1 MKYILFLLATCIVVL
16 IYLGCLYKSSKYEK
30 EEFDNKQIHLEGKV
44 RIADGAENSKKIRV
58 NKLCIDDEC
67 IDGNVLSSALSYFTD
82 QGSGIRNTNWRKNAA
97 CIQDVCLFS
106 ENINAFNK
114 NNIPQ
119 LSTSNTDPKQLFNAN
134 SSQIDK
140 MIKNRKQF
148 FTDKF
153 PEKFSENYAVENETF
168 NTEPFKSTWLMT
180 HPMTG
185 FFPLF
190 YPRFPRASFK
200 DKYLN
205 EYYDFPYF
213 HKSGKIE
220 KTGQNVDSD
229 ENITKHF
236 NNKGFKMALY
246 NEDYSNVN
254 TIENVHEALGYNVS
268 KLNTNDLPTNVKGNL
283 CYTPY
288 SRVNLRTGQPDS
300 SNQQLLFSKD
310 KMEKDK
316 DIIDKYNNDNPDFGN
331 SEDINKMH
339 LSGVPNFHACFDT
352 YYETKDGSPKDYK
365 ETKHNYYVHDQ
376 EKQYNDISHLQAH
389 GKQWDE
395 KSMRGHVLAAIAYD
409 GENFDGN
416 EYPIYVPDTFGT
428 DKTITMFSEKAD
440 WKPWAPFS
448 WTETYE
454 PSTTDLLEEIKKDIK
469 EKDLDNLSDDA
480 FGRRVASGQQEEG
493 EWVWRIEPDNDGW
506 SKKKW
511 GNDKK
516 NDPDF
521 LTGFLYYR
529 TWKIEMAAEFPPLP
543 YREAGGFLSIKIFKG
558 FKIRFYNNVWISR
571 QADMDQLSFIL
582 PEGEYNN
589 SHFNNNSF
597 YKNYRFLR
605 EVMSAEKRKQRDIVT
620 GLRASCGT
628 ASTTAAVLGVAAFFT
643 AGFSAAYAAAAAA
656 SASVFCS
663 ALAAEEVKFAAMPT
677 TYGINTPT
685 IAVIKTNETT
695 APSTYV
701 PSGIETMK
709 RTERPEYEKNAREFR
724 FGPPVPLTSSTINT
738 SITQNQTTQ
747 AADVTTKSDEEIRDI
762 NQADRLKTFLDR
774 ES

>member
-58 NKLCIDDEC
+58 DKLCIDDEC

-153 PEKFSENYAVENETF
+153 PEKFSENYTVENETF
-168 NTEPFKSTWLMT
+168 NTEPFKSTWAST
-180 HPMTG
+180 HPETG
-185 FFPLF
+185 LFPRL
-190 YPRFPRASFK
+190 YSDRFPRASFK

-205 EYYDFPYF
+205 TYYDFPYF

-220 KTGQNVDSD
+220 KTGQIVDSD

-246 NEDYSNVN
+246 DEDYSNVN

-316 DIIDKYNNDNPDFGN
+316 DIIDKYNNDNTDFGN
-331 SEDINKMH
+331 REDINKMH

-365 ETKHNYYVHDQ
+365 ETKHNYYIHDQ

-389 GKQWDE
+389 GKQWEE

-409 GENFDGN
+409 GKNFDGN

-454 PSTTDLLEEIKKDIK
+454 ANTTDLLEKIKKDIK
-469 EKDLDNLSDDA
+469 ERDLDNLSDSA
-480 FGRRVASGQQEEG
+480 FGGKVTSGQEEG
-493 EWVWRIEPDNDGW
+493 EWIWRIEPDNDEW
-506 SKKKW
+506 SKKAW
-511 GNDKK
+511 GNNKK

-558 FKIRFYNNVWISR
+558 FKIRFYNNVWLSR
-571 QADMDQLSFIL
+571 QGDMDQLSFIL
-582 PEGEYNN
+582 GEGEYNH
-589 SHFNNNSF
+589 SHFNNSSF
-597 YKNYRFLR
+597 YKNYNFLG
-605 EVMSAEKRKQRDIVT
+605 EVMSAEKRRQSDLVHDLGI
-620 GLRASCGT
+620 GCGAT
-628 ASTTAAVLGVAAFFT
+628 AL
-643 AGFSAAYAAAAAA
+643 FSWMYGAP
-656 SASVFCS
+656 VCI
-663 ALAAEEVKFAAMPT
+663 ALAVEKGKLDAMPT
-677 TYGINTPT
+677 TYGITAPT

-709 RTERPEYEKNAREFR
+709 RKERPEYEKNAREFR
-724 FGPPVPLTSSTINT
+724 FGPPVPLTSSPINT
-738 SITQNQTTQ
+738 SITQNQIIQ
-747 AADVTTKSDEEIRDI
+747 ADADVTTKSDEEIRDI
-762 NQADRLKTFLDR
+762 NQANRFKTFLDR